1 MNGILKAI
9 AHMVHAN
16 AIEGA
21 GAASIKGTF
30 EAKVPEAGRRR
41 AGKPNSRR
49 PVSYFFASMS
59 LSRCFWLTMYCIMAL
74 SRIISSS
81 SSSL

>member
-21 GAASIKGTF
+21 GAASIKGSY
-30 EAKVPEAGRRR
+30 EAKVPEALKK
-41 AGKPNSRR
+41 AK
-49 PVSYFFASMS
+49 
-59 LSRCFWLTMYCIMAL
+59 
-74 SRIISSS
+74 
-81 SSSL
+81 